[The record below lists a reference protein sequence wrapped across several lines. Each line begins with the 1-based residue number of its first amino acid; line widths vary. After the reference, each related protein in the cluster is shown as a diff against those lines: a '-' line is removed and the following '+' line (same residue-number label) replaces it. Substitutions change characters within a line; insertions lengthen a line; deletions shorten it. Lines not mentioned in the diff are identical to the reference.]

1 MSFVLIYMYFAFIF
15 LTSLAGV
22 SGELLGAGAVERV
35 ISDKQTSCVV
45 LTGRRRSET
54 RIENLAQISG
64 EALLARAVEAVDEV
78 DALERAVDVARV
90 RIAVVDVWKRFM
102 NGKKWFL
109 LFAIF

>member
-1 MSFVLIYMYFAFIF
+1 MYFVFS

-90 RIAVVDVWKRFM
+90 RIAVVDVWK
-102 NGKKWFL
+102 KCVL
-109 LFAIF
+109 ELS